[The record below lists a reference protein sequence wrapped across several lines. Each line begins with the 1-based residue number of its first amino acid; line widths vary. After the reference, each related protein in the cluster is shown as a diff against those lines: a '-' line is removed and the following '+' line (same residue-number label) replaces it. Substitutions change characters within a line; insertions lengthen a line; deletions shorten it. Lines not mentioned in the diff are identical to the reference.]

1 MSAALHPSL
10 IAAAIHAHVTGTDA
24 VVGARVGEV
33 AQTWNAYRRGRIRPG
48 EAKIAEWC
56 RKAGLSV
63 TVLPDGSVR
72 VDGAPLAVME
82 VVDAGTLEGGA
93 EVGVVLRGTEADVRA
108 IAPHLWRKVAVS
120 GVPS

>member
-1 MSAALHPSL
+1 MTSPSL

-82 VVDAGTLEGGA
+82 VVDAGTLDDGT
-93 EVGVVLRGTEADVRA
+93 VGVILRGTEADVRA

-120 GVPS
+120 GVTS